1 MKTITLILLLTA
13 LAFGQVY
20 TGSFLNLHSPITGVS
35 RGDFEFAM
43 NHRFFGAALKN
54 DPLDSFFGLD
64 NGANVRFGIRYY
76 ATDRVYIGGS
86 HARLG
91 NNNSIYAGWSAAPAG
106 NLLVGIEA
114 GYSSVKPSSSAD
126 REGNIN
132 AVGSASIGLFQDK
145 LRPVINLAYDGYREN
160 TGAGFGIRYQVA
172 ERLALLGEYY
182 PAAEEDAGED
192 CFGMGMR
199 YNTWGHQF
207 LLGLTNTSGIG
218 VFDQIAGSNTQDL
231 SFALSVRRLF

>member
-1 MKTITLILLLTA
+1 MKLSMTI
-13 LAFGQVY
+13 LAIAAFAWAQVY
-20 TGSFLNLHSPITGVS
+20 SGSFLSLHSPITGVS

-76 ATDRVYIGGS
+76 ATDRVYVGGS

-91 NNNSIYAGWSAAPAG
+91 NNNSVYAGWSAAPAG

-114 GYSSVKPSSSAD
+114 GFSSVKPSSAAD

-145 LRPVINLAYDGYREN
+145 LRPVLNLAYDGYREN
-160 TGAGFGIRYQVA
+160 TGAGFGVRYQVA

-182 PAAEEDAGED
+182 PSAEEDAGED

-207 LLGLTNTSGIG
+207 LLGLTNSSGIG
-218 VFDQIAGSNTQDL
+218 IFDQMASSNTQDL